1 MIKEDLELV
10 GILPKDRKIA
20 RMNPKN
26 YRVYDISFENEVELT
41 NNIIIAWI
49 IKSLIMCLYYFW
61 HELIILLTKFINDF
75 LIE

>member
-41 NNIIIAWI
+41 NNIIIA
-49 IKSLIMCLYYFW
+49 
-61 HELIILLTKFINDF
+61 
-75 LIE
+75 